1 MPEKIIGGITG
12 NPGCGKTTVSKMFS
26 ELGYNLIDAD
36 RVCHELYENNSS
48 FCGEIIKNFGNSI
61 VENGKINRKELAEI
75 VFNNPEKYKRLNKI
89 TWPSI
94 EEKIKELIGKYES
107 PILIDAAILIEADW
121 NKYIDFLITVD
132 ADPEKRYERMSKKGF
147 NNEIIGKIEKCQ
159 ISQKAKKQC
168 ADYVIDNNSSLENT
182 RKQVERID
190 KALRGIYKF

>member
-36 RVCHELYENNSS
+36 GVCHELYENNSS

-61 VENGKINRKELAEI
+61 VENDRINRKELAEI

-147 NNEIIGKIEKCQ
+147 NNELIGKIEKSQ

-168 ADYVIDNNSSLENT
+168 ADYIIDNNYSLENT
-182 RKQVERID
+182 QKQVERID
-190 KALRGIYKF
+190 KALREIYKF